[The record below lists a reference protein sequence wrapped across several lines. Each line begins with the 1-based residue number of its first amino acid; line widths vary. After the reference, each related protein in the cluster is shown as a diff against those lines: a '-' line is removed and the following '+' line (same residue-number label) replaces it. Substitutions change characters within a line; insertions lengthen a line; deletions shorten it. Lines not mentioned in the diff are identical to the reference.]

1 MARSSPPV
9 YPGCPATAEVAL
21 RTGRRLRPTRWSAW
35 DALWAVLLA
44 LVIGNAV
51 AVAVLASGG
60 SLTGG
65 WVLVAVAA
73 PWLGLAGWPL
83 LVTRWRGNGVVID
96 LGWRFRP
103 GDWGW
108 GLVGGVAA
116 FAAGLLGGLVSLWLF
131 GDFTSAAG
139 EQAEELASTGG
150 PVLVL
155 LFALMVAVGAPIAEE
170 LAFRGLLFAG
180 LAKRGVRPWLT
191 VLVTAVAFSLL
202 HFEPRRLLVL
212 LGIGIVLGVVR
223 WRTRSLGAAI
233 VAHGVNNL
241 PGALGILALAAGADA
256 AA

>member
-1 MARSSPPV
+1 M
-9 YPGCPATAEVAL
+9 YPGCPATAEAAL
-21 RTGRRLRPTRWSAW
+21 HAGQPLRPTRWSAW
-35 DALWAVLLA
+35 DALWAVLIA
-44 LVIGNAV
+44 LLVGNAV
-51 AVAVLASGG
+51 AVAIIASGG
-60 SLTGG
+60 SLDGG
-65 WVLVAVAA
+65 FALAAVAA

-83 LVTRWRGNGVVID
+83 LVTRLRGNGVVVD

-116 FAAGLLGGLVSLWLF
+116 FAAGLLGGLVSVWLF

-139 EQAEELASTGG
+139 EQAAELASNGG
-150 PVLVL
+150 AALVL
-155 LFALMVAVGAPIAEE
+155 LFALLVAVGAPVAEE
-170 LAFRGLLFAG
+170 LAFRGLLYAG

-212 LGIGIVLGVVR
+212 LAIGIVLGVVR

-241 PGALGILALAAGADA
+241 PGALGIVALAAGADA
-256 AA
+256 AG